1 MTFQV
6 DAQELDNASKDRLL
20 LHKMNTISYKQYID
34 YNIDFA
40 KRIAKDYDFATTV
53 NKHTIIWKKNFSLP
67 LAL

>member
-20 LHKMNTISYKQYID
+20 LRKMNTISYKQYID

-40 KRIAKDYDFATTV
+40 KRIAKGDFATTV
-53 NKHTIIWKKNFSLP
+53 NKYTIIWKENFSFP
-67 LAL
+67 AL